1 MENEKKSIEK
11 PTTSFEGWALKNA
24 IAGDTFFTEKNDK
37 SMTAFA
43 KYYKRKIKTER
54 IIAVTGDKLKPTA
67 YSLTKVT
74 LI

>member
-1 MENEKKSIEK
+1 MDNEKKATTK

-24 IAGDTFFTEKNDK
+24 NVGETFFTEKNDK

-54 IIAVTGDKLKPTA
+54 IIAVTGDKVKPTA
-67 YSLTKVT
+67 YSITKVT
-74 LI
+74 LL

>member
-1 MENEKKSIEK
+1 MEDKIKTRNKQA
-11 PTTSFEGWALKNA
+11 TSAEGWMLKN
-24 IAGDTFFTEKNDK
+24 GNVGQTFFTEKNDR

-43 KYYKRKIKTER
+43 NYYNRKVKTER
-54 IIAVTGDKLKPTA
+54 VIAVIGDKLKPTA